1 MKKQI
6 ENSDKRLDDI
16 IKQHN
21 EQYDGTVPI
30 EDTRLIHL
38 KTTQEMLN
46 VKYDK
51 VKKQFVLK
59 TEIDLSIEYSN
70 PFDIYGFGIK
80 AYF

>member
-1 MKKQI
+1 MKTQI

-16 IKQHN
+16 IKQHSEEYN
-21 EQYDGTVPI
+21 GTVPL
-30 EDTRLIHL
+30 EDTRLIHR

-59 TEIDLSIEYSN
+59 TEIDVTKAYSN